1 MKMETSINVMNLVMG
16 TLKVREGHC
25 EDRPLGRWLVQA
37 LHTYFL
43 HGFGSALGFQSQF
56 GKLPWGVGLGGFFSG
71 S

>member
-1 MKMETSINVMNLVMG
+1 MKIVTSINVMNLVMG

-43 HGFGSALGFQSQF
+43 HGFGPALGFQSQF